1 MMKHFPIF
9 VNLVGRDCLVVG
21 NGAAAAAKARR
32 LASAGAHV
40 HVICDQPKDELYF
53 LAQEKLINISNRKFR
68 EDDVKGMALVI
79 SASGM
84 PEIDLVVSESAKKF
98 DVPINVVDRV
108 ELSNFIIPAVVDR
121 GPLQIGISTGGA
133 APSLASRVRGQIEQ
147 LLPEGMGKLATFAHD
162 HRAKVKELIPE
173 ARPRRIFWRKFF
185 DGKTAR
191 AVADDV
197 GWSDEKDISSLI
209 DGIAEKSETVGEVA
223 IVGAGPG
230 DPDLLTLKALHK
242 LQMADVIV
250 YDRLVT
256 PEILDRGR
264 RDAKRI
270 FVGKASGQHT
280 CGQEEIHQILL
291 EESRQGKYV
300 VRLKGGDPFIFGR
313 GGEERSFL
321 LSQGVPVEVVP
332 GITAALGCGAAA
344 GIPMTHRNMAQA
356 VTFITGH
363 GEEEPR
369 GDWEALANLRHS
381 LVIYMGVGSAGK
393 IATRLIEHGKDP
405 ATPVAVIAN
414 GTTLDQKFVKGR
426 LGKLESLITN
436 NKISAPALIIIG
448 NVVEESNLETV
459 VGKHIGA
466 QAEKKSSLNKDILSY
481 VGNGS
486 GVYK

>member
-53 LAQEKLINISNRKFR
+53 LAQQKLIKISDRKFR

-147 LLPEGMGKLATFAHD
+147 LLPEGMGKLAIFSHD
-162 HRAKVKELIPE
+162 HRAKVKALIPE
-173 ARPRRIFWRKFF
+173 ARPRRIFWGKFF
-185 DGKTAR
+185 DGNAAR
-191 AVADDV
+191 AIANDV
-197 GWSDEKDISSLI
+197 DWSDEKDISSLV
-209 DGIAEKSETVGEVA
+209 DGIMEKSETVGEVA

-280 CGQEEIHQILL
+280 CGQEEIHQVFPSFSGCGGR
-291 EESRQGKYV
+291 SRSRYYCCSGLWRCRRNPHDPPQYGA
-300 VRLKGGDPFIFGR
+300 GGDIYYGPWGR
-313 GGEERSFL
+313 G
-321 LSQGVPVEVVP
+321 
-332 GITAALGCGAAA
+332 
-344 GIPMTHRNMAQA
+344 AQ
-356 VTFITGH
+356 
-363 GEEEPR
+363 
-369 GDWEALANLRHS
+369 
-381 LVIYMGVGSAGK
+381 
-393 IATRLIEHGKDP
+393 
-405 ATPVAVIAN
+405 
-414 GTTLDQKFVKGR
+414 GR
-426 LGKLESLITN
+426 LGGSCKS
-436 NKISAPALIIIG
+436 PA
-448 NVVEESNLETV
+448 
-459 VGKHIGA
+459 
-466 QAEKKSSLNKDILSY
+466 QSSDIHGGGVSRKDCHTAHRAWQ
-481 VGNGS
+481 GS
-486 GVYK
+486 GTAGGSDCKWNHA